1 MNFTRPHIAIVF
13 RPFLIYLS
21 RSQSRVSGYEGR
33 YLDQTP
39 WFLGI
44 YVLSCEGT
52 IVANRAGANR
62 VVGRELKFD
71 FTATRRS
78 PAPLP

>member
-1 MNFTRPHIAIVF
+1 MKFYVGRT
-13 RPFLIYLS
+13 FLIDLS

-39 WFLGI
+39 RFLGI
-44 YVLSCEGT
+44 YVLSGEGT
-52 IVANRAGANR
+52 TVANRAGANR
-62 VVGRELKFD
+62 VVGRELKLD
-71 FTATRRS
+71 VTATRHL